1 MVSPKLMPLGVG
13 SSQLHIYNN
22 YIIFVMC
29 KSNIYGKYLSANNI
43 KIPVLSEDS
52 KEFVRYLEDKDVD
65 EEFIHELKH
74 DNIKVVYI
82 DKSLK
87 KLTYQ
92 TKEMLYD
99 TLLFNRNVPLKQG
112 DLGVFDVTRK
122 DAACFQNDGEKIAA
136 VFGVNIGYRYIEE
149 EKLYVKPSNQS
160 KWKAVSAEEADVS
173 VTITIEGEMK
183 GTYHFKRIWP

>member
-1 MVSPKLMPLGVG
+1 M
-13 SSQLHIYNN
+13 
-22 YIIFVMC
+22 IIILSLLYVNQTRME
-29 KSNIYGKYLSANNI
+29 KYLSANNI

-65 EEFIHELKH
+65 EGFINELMH

-82 DKSLK
+82 EKNTK

-99 TLLFNRNVPLKQG
+99 TIRMNKRFKLKHG
-112 DLGVFDVTRK
+112 DLGVFDVSRK
-122 DAACFQNDGEKIAA
+122 NAASFQDDGEKIAA
-136 VFGVNIGYRYIEE
+136 NFGVNIGYRYLED
-149 EKLYVKPSNQS
+149 EKLYIKPSNKS
-160 KWKAVSAEEADVS
+160 KWKVVSAEDADVS
-173 VTITIEGEMK
+173 VTITVEGEMK

>member
-1 MVSPKLMPLGVG
+1 ME
-13 SSQLHIYNN
+13 
-22 YIIFVMC
+22 
-29 KSNIYGKYLSANNI
+29 KYLSANNI

-87 KLTYQ
+87 KLAYQ

-122 DAACFQNDGEKIAA
+122 EAAYFQNDGEKIAA

-149 EKLYVKPSNQS
+149 EKLMGSNTTIS
-160 KWKAVSAEEADVS
+160 KQNPFMAHSESSSDGK
-173 VTITIEGEMK
+173 TIAG
-183 GTYHFKRIWP
+183 

>member
-1 MVSPKLMPLGVG
+1 ME
-13 SSQLHIYNN
+13 
-22 YIIFVMC
+22 
-29 KSNIYGKYLSANNI
+29 KYLSANNI

-87 KLTYQ
+87 KLAYQ

-122 DAACFQNDGEKIAA
+122 EAAYFQNDGETIAA

>member
-1 MVSPKLMPLGVG
+1 ME
-13 SSQLHIYNN
+13 
-22 YIIFVMC
+22 
-29 KSNIYGKYLSANNI
+29 KYLSANNI

-87 KLTYQ
+87 KLAYQ

-99 TLLFNRNVPLKQG
+99 TLLFNRNVPLKPFSSRQRLILREHKS
-112 DLGVFDVTRK
+112 LGSLP
-122 DAACFQNDGEKIAA
+122 AM
-136 VFGVNIGYRYIEE
+136 
-149 EKLYVKPSNQS
+149 LYVLQGLSCRYLQRPVQRYSYQCPQ
-160 KWKAVSAEEADVS
+160 
-173 VTITIEGEMK
+173 
-183 GTYHFKRIWP
+183 R

>member
-1 MVSPKLMPLGVG
+1 ME
-13 SSQLHIYNN
+13 
-22 YIIFVMC
+22 
-29 KSNIYGKYLSANNI
+29 KYLSANNI

-65 EEFIHELKH
+65 EEFINELMH

-82 DKSLK
+82 EKDMK

-99 TLLFNRNVPLKQG
+99 TIRMNKRFKLKYG
-112 DLGVFDVTRK
+112 DLGTFDVSRK

-136 VFGVNIGYRYIEE
+136 VFGVNIGYRYMEDE
-149 EKLYVKPSNQS
+149 MLYVKPSNLS
-160 KWKAVSAEEADVS
+160 KWKAVTAEEADVS